1 MLLVRCRAEN
11 HHGNSGGHGNRFTD
25 HDTRIRRMSHGGDG
39 GCWGR
44 KVEGT
49 LDERGVG
56 RRGRCVKRM
65 LSEKTLGEEDVRWV
79 RRPLGEEDVG
89 RTGCWMGK
97 TFG

>member
-39 GCWGR
+39 GCRGR
-44 KVEGT
+44 NVEGT

-56 RRGRCVKRM
+56 RQGRCVKRM
-65 LSEKTLGEEDVRWV
+65 YVGSGGRWVKRMLDGRDVGWARRLGEEN
-79 RRPLGEEDVG
+79 VG
-89 RTGCWMGK
+89 
-97 TFG
+97 